1 MKDYAALEAAAAQN
15 PRLNDVLVQQGEN
28 FISLRSTFGLWLKK
42 EGRQINAPTVESL
55 QEYPPGYDMV
65 LDFTQA
71 VDSKVHFKQRTVP
84 LSFVCLRPKEQWE
97 TIRSGLENALQGR
110 WLEFYFSGYRIR
122 GHYPRGRCICQRYS
136 GKEWNIFPHHA
147 GRIPSV

>member
-28 FISLRSTFGLWLKK
+28 FISLRSAFGLWLKK

-84 LSFVCLRPKEQWE
+84 LSFVCLRPKS
-97 TIRSGLENALQGR
+97 SGRPSAAGWKTPCRAGGWNFTFPAHLISAGKGSSR
-110 WLEFYFSGYRIR
+110 WSSLPAISRR
-122 GHYPRGRCICQRYS
+122 R
-136 GKEWNIFPHHA
+136 
-147 GRIPSV
+147 

>member
-28 FISLRSTFGLWLKK
+28 FISLRSAFGLWLKK

-71 VDSKVHFKQRTVP
+71 VDNKVHFKQRTV
-84 LSFVCLRPKEQWE
+84 
-97 TIRSGLENALQGR
+97 LENALQGR
-110 WLEFYFSGYRIR
+110 WLEFYFSRT
-122 GHYPRGRCICQRYS
+122 PDQRRE
-136 GKEWNIFPHHA
+136 GQF
-147 GRIPSV
+147 SVELTPGDITAEVSISVVCAP

>member
-28 FISLRSTFGLWLKK
+28 YISLRSTFGLWLKK

-110 WLEFYFSGYRIR
+110 WLEFYFSRT
-122 GHYPRGRCICQRYS
+122 PDQRRE
-136 GKEWNIFPHHA
+136 GQF
-147 GRIPSV
+147 SVEFTPGDITAEVSISVVCAP

>member
-71 VDSKVHFKQRTVP
+71 VDSKVHFK
-84 LSFVCLRPKEQWE
+84 SSGRPSAAVWKTPCRAGGWNF
-97 TIRSGLENALQGR
+97 TFPAHLISAGKGSSR
-110 WLEFYFSGYRIR
+110 WSSLPAISRR
-122 GHYPRGRCICQRYS
+122 R
-136 GKEWNIFPHHA
+136 
-147 GRIPSV
+147 

>member
-28 FISLRSTFGLWLKK
+28 FISLRSAFGLWLKK

-110 WLEFYFSGYRIR
+110 WLEFYFSGQCIR
-122 GHYPRGRCICQRYS
+122 ERYDKRRCICQRYS